1 MENKTFKIR
10 PYARL
15 LTMLGEQLIKNEQIA
30 LAELIKNAY
39 DADADWVKISFV
51 DFDKKEIKNKDV
63 IVDVKLKSKKES
75 KIIIEDNGCGMTLD
89 IIEKSWMNPATP
101 NKKAK
106 EGESRLSNKKHRVIQ
121 GEKGIGRFAILKLG
135 RNITIT
141 TRPENSNE
149 EYVINY
155 DLSAYDDDFLTVNGE
170 EKENIYLD
178 DISINVTSQNPIR
191 IIDRTTIVNSKKFET
206 NNNKGTKIEISHI
219 KGEWNKSKI
228 ERVDKDSQKLQSIFD
243 KIFGKQTN
251 DSFDIGFAIDNER
264 INISDKTIEQL
275 KNLIE
280 NNAVFKITNGKYKE
294 KEQRFEFNLNDKF
307 QILSLSD
314 TDISG
319 WDVFR
324 KRFMTNSDLF
334 GNSEIRKSNCG
345 NFGFNFFV
353 FDFDTK
359 NESPYNLDKEEK
371 DIIRDHRI
379 YLYRDKIRVAPYGD
393 ADDDWLKI
401 DALRGLIKAN
411 EFLSNDQVV
420 GFVEISKKENPRLKD
435 KTNREGLIEEGNTT
449 DDFKVLI
456 QSFLKY
462 IRKSPYERYRQ
473 DIKKTEDIKNNPQIA
488 EIKIVELKEEIKKS
502 SLNPTKALEKYE
514 EVQSAYKN
522 AQKFYK
528 KQIET
533 TTDLAGVGL
542 SVETSSHDMMTMMS
556 KSLDAIKFLVKD
568 IKGHILKEN
577 EIIDSLLRITEMF
590 VFVESQMKN
599 IQLLFKSSKQRRR
612 DIQVISMIDKVK
624 SIYKRTLERE
634 KIELDVIANGA
645 TIIAKC
651 TDAVLLQL
659 FINLFDNAIYWLN
672 TPRADTQNRKI
683 QITLDGNTQQVIF
696 SDNGPGIKDVDKS
709 YIFEAFYSGKGN
721 EGRGLGL
728 YIARQLLT
736 RMGYSI
742 DLADAQ
748 SENILS
754 GANFIINFKSK
765 END

>member
-1 MENKTFKIR
+1 MENKAFKIR

-39 DADADWVKISFV
+39 DADADWVKVSFV
-51 DFDKKEIKNKDV
+51 DFDKEEVKDRGKV
-63 IVDVKLKSKKES
+63 INVKLKPKKES

-89 IIEKSWMNPATP
+89 VIEKSWMNPATP

-106 EGESRLSNKKHRVIQ
+106 TGEDKRSDKGRVIQ

-135 RNITIT
+135 RKITIT
-141 TRPENSNE
+141 THPQNKNE

-155 DLSAYDDDFLTVNGE
+155 DLSAYDDDFLSVNGE

-178 DISINVTSQNPIR
+178 DISINVTSQIPTQ
-191 IIDRTTIVNSKKFET
+191 IINRTVIVNNKKFE
-206 NNNKGTKIEISHI
+206 NENDKGTRIEISNI
-219 KGEWNKSKI
+219 KGEWSKNKI
-228 ERVDKDSQKLQSIFD
+228 EKVDKDSQKLQSIFD

-251 DSFDIGFAIDNER
+251 DNFEIGFDIDNTKV
-264 INISDKTIEQL
+264 NISDKTIEQL
-275 KNLIE
+275 SNLL
-280 NNAVFKITNGKYKE
+280 NNSAVFKITHGKYKE
-294 KEQRFEFNLNDKF
+294 KEKCFEFKLNDNPQKLA
-307 QILSLSD
+307 LSGNE
-314 TDISG
+314 ISG
-319 WDVFR
+319 WTGFR
-324 KRFMTNSDLF
+324 DRFMKNSDLF
-334 GNSEIRKSNCG
+334 GNSEIRKSDCG
-345 NFGFNFFV
+345 NFNFNFFV
-353 FDFDTK
+353 FDFNAK
-359 NESPYNLDKEEK
+359 NESPYYLDKEEK

-379 YLYRDKIRVAPYGD
+379 YLYRDKIRVVPYGD

-401 DALRGLIKAN
+401 DTLRGTKRAG
-411 EFLSNDQVV
+411 EFLSNDQTV

-449 DDFKVLI
+449 EDFIVLI

-462 IRKSPYERYRQ
+462 IRKSPYDRYLI
-473 DIKKTEDIKNNPQIA
+473 DIEKVENEKNNPQIA
-488 EIKIVELKEEIKKS
+488 ENKIVELKEEIKKS
-502 SLNPTKALEKYE
+502 SSNPQKALEKYE

-542 SVETSSHDMMTMMS
+542 SVETSSHDMMSVMS
-556 KSLDAIKFLVKD
+556 KGLYAIEFLIKE
-568 IKGHILKEN
+568 IKGNITSET
-577 EIIDSLLRITEMF
+577 EIINSLLKIKEMF

-612 DIQVISMIDKVK
+612 EIQVMSMIDKVK

-634 KIELDVIANGA
+634 QIELRINQIG
-645 TIIAKC
+645 TPISAKC

-672 TPRADTQNRKI
+672 TPRTDVQNKKI
-683 QITLDGNTQQVIF
+683 QITLDGNTQQVLF
-696 SDNGPGIKDVDKS
+696 SDNGPGIKEIDKP
-709 YIFEAFYSGKGN
+709 YIFEAFYSGKGD

-742 DLADAQ
+742 DLADAK
-748 SENILS
+748 SKNILS
-754 GANFIINFKSK
+754 GANFIINFSKSE
-765 END
+765 ENE

>member
-1 MENKTFKIR
+1 MASKTFKIR

-39 DADADWVKISFV
+39 DADADWVKISFEN
-51 DFDKKEIKNKDV
+51 FEKEKIQNKNIV
-63 IVDVKLKSKKES
+63 VDVKLKPIKES
-75 KIIIEDNGCGMTLD
+75 KIVIEDNGCGMSLD
-89 IIEKSWMNPATP
+89 VIENSWMNPATP

-135 RNITIT
+135 RKITIT
-141 TRPENSNE
+141 TRSENSNE

-155 DLSAYDDDFLTVNGE
+155 DLSAYDDDFLSVNGE
-170 EKENIYLD
+170 EKESIYLD
-178 DISINVTSQNPIR
+178 DISINVTSQNPIQ
-191 IIDRTTIVNSKKFET
+191 ITDRTAIVNSKKIKN
-206 NNNKGTKIEISHI
+206 NNNKGTKIEISYI
-219 KGEWNKSKI
+219 KGEWSKNKI
-228 ERVDKDSQKLQSIFD
+228 EKVDRDSQKLQSIFD
-243 KIFGKQTN
+243 KIFGKLTN
-251 DSFDIGFAIDNER
+251 DSFEIGFDIDNER
-264 INISDKTIEQL
+264 INISGKTIEQL

-294 KEQRFEFNLNDKF
+294 KEQCFEFDLNDEF
-307 QILSLSD
+307 QKLALSD
-314 TDISG
+314 SDISG
-319 WDVFR
+319 LDIFR
-324 KRFMTNSDLF
+324 SRFMTNSDLF
-334 GNSEIRKSNCG
+334 GNSEIRKTNCG
-345 NFGFNFFV
+345 DFNFNFFV
-353 FDFDTK
+353 FDFNAK

-401 DALRGLIKAN
+401 DTLRGTKRAG
-411 EFLSNDQVV
+411 EFLSNDQTV

-435 KTNREGLIEEGNTT
+435 KTNREGLIEEGSTT
-449 DDFKVLI
+449 EDFIVLI

-462 IRKSPYERYRQ
+462 IRKAPYDRYLN
-473 DIKKTEDIKNNPQIA
+473 DIEKIENEKNNPQIA
-488 EIKIVELKEEIKKS
+488 ENKIVELREEIKKS
-502 SLNPTKALEKYE
+502 SPNPTKALEKYE

-542 SVETSSHDMMTMMS
+542 SVETSSHDMMSVMS
-556 KSLDAIKFLVKD
+556 KGLDAIDFLIKEVRGD
-568 IKGHILKEN
+568 IISKE
-577 EIIDSLLRITEMF
+577 EIINSLLKIKEMF

-612 DIQVISMIDKVK
+612 EIQVRSMIDKVK

-634 KIELDVIANGA
+634 QIELKINQIGMPISAR
-645 TIIAKC
+645 C

-672 TPRADTQNRKI
+672 TPRTDTQNKQI

-696 SDNGPGIKDVDKS
+696 SDNGPGIKVINKP
-709 YIFEAFYSGKGN
+709 YIFEAFYSGKGD

-742 DLADAQ
+742 DLADVP
-748 SENILS
+748 SKNILS
-754 GANFIINFKSK
+754 GANFIINFKTK
-765 END
+765 YND